1 MSKRYMIILI
11 LVNVLT
17 RLGTGYKIIGGSVPE
32 DRDTIIVID
41 SSPVNLYFSIT
52 NKGIT
57 YRHSPFHGDV
67 TNFRSDLL
75 AATVMAAADV
85 QITE

>member
-52 NKGIT
+52 NKVLHIAI
-57 YRHSPFHGDV
+57 RRF
-67 TNFRSDLL
+67 
-75 AATVMAAADV
+75 TVMRLISG
-85 QITE
+85 QIC